1 MASGV
6 VLGGEE
12 SVLRVFGEFHSPS
25 WFVGC
30 DSCHFLAKNKTLIG
44 YGWYKLSPFV
54 LTGQNEALFAVSL

>member
-30 DSCHFLAKNKTLIG
+30 DSCHFLAKIRHL
-44 YGWYKLSPFV
+44 
-54 LTGQNEALFAVSL
+54 